1 MELHEYQTKSLLSR
15 FGIPT
20 SPYIV
25 LRNQEEIEEKIKKS
39 GFSSGVIKA
48 QIHAGGRGK
57 AGGVKIGKSVD
68 ELITHAR
75 EMVGKK
81 FITAQ
86 TGPVGLVS
94 NTVLLTPLVDVQKE
108 YYLSL
113 VVDRRAAAVSVL
125 ASTEG
130 GVEIEEVLKRDPKK
144 LLRENVSE
152 SGLLHRFQVMRLLS
166 GLHWT
171 DEVGVQGSKIIDALT
186 ELFQRF
192 DMLTLEINPLVLTK
206 QGTLLALDAKATVDD
221 NALFRQ
227 KEIAYL
233 FDESQLPERELEA
246 KRFDLAYIAMQGNIG
261 CMVNG
266 AGLAMAT
273 MDLIKFYGG
282 SPANFLDVGG
292 GASEEKVIK
301 GFEIILS
308 DPSVKAVLVNIF
320 GGIMNC
326 EIIAKALIKAVTNAT
341 RTIPIVVRIEGT
353 HVQEARA
360 LLKKS
365 NLPLYFAQDLDD
377 AAQHVVRSIS

>member
-20 SPYIV
+20 PPYYVITS
-25 LRNQEEIEEKIKKS
+25 EMEIEERVKRS
-39 GFSSGVIKA
+39 GLKEGVVKA

-57 AGGVKIGKSVD
+57 AGGVKIGKSAD
-68 ELITHAR
+68 ELIKHAR
-75 EMVGKK
+75 EMLGKR
-81 FITAQ
+81 FVTPQ
-86 TGPVGLVS
+86 TGPEGLVS
-94 NTVLLTPLVDVQKE
+94 STLILTPLVDVRHE
-108 YYLSL
+108 YYISL

-130 GVEIEEVLKRDPKK
+130 GVEIEEVLKRDPRK

-152 SGLLHRFQVMRLLS
+152 SGRLHSFQIMRLLS
-166 GLHWT
+166 GLQWK
-171 DEVGVQGSKIIDALT
+171 DEVAEQGRKIIDALT
-186 ELFQRF
+186 QLFLHF

-206 QGTLLALDAKATVDD
+206 QGTLLAVDAKATVDD
-221 NALFRQ
+221 NALYRQ

-233 FDESQLPERELEA
+233 FDDSQLPKRELEA
-246 KRFDLAYIAMQGNIG
+246 KRNDLAYVAMQGNIG

-273 MDLIKFYGG
+273 MDLIKFWGG

-308 DPSVKAVLVNIF
+308 DPSVEAILVNIF
-320 GGIMNC
+320 GGIMSC
-326 EIIAKALIKAVTNAT
+326 EIIAKALIKAVSTAS
-341 RTIPIVVRIEGT
+341 RSVPIVVRLEGT
-353 HVQEARA
+353 HVHEART
-360 LLKKS
+360 LLEKS
-365 NLPLYFAQDLDD
+365 KLPLYFAKDLDD
-377 AAQHVVRSIS
+377 AAKHIVKGR